1 VRALRKSISIH
12 TRYAISCL
20 LTFGFLLGLPRV
32 ECQQIAITFDDL
44 PAHSVLPPGE
54 TRMDVARAI
63 VKALRDAGVPPTYGF
78 VNGVRIEENPGD
90 AEVLN
95 LWRAAGNPLG
105 NHTWSHMNL
114 NSHALEDFEAD
125 ALRNEPVIKT
135 RMAAEDWRWFR
146 FPNLA
151 EGDTAEKRNGA
162 RSFLQKHG
170 YKVAA
175 VTMSFGDYLWNEP
188 YARCAAKN
196 DEASIQK
203 LEATYL
209 EAAEKDADYRRQAS
223 KTLFGHDI
231 PYVLLMHIGA
241 FDARMLPR
249 LLEMYK
255 RKGFHFVSLE
265 SAESDPFYAN
275 DLDLHLSGE
284 PDTLEGAMAIR
295 HLSLSG
301 PRITPANDMCR

>member
-1 VRALRKSISIH
+1 MRVLRKSLPIH
-12 TRYAISCL
+12 PRYAISCL
-20 LTFGFLLGLPRV
+20 LALGFLIGSQRV

-54 TRMDVARAI
+54 TRMEIARAV
-63 VKALRDAGVPPTYGF
+63 VKALQDAHVPPTYGF
-78 VNGVRIEENPGD
+78 VNGVRIEESPGD

-95 LWRAAGNPLG
+95 VWRAAGNPLG

-114 NSHALEDFEAD
+114 NDHALEDFESD
-125 ALRNEPVIKT
+125 VLRNEPVIST
-135 RMAAEDWRWFR
+135 RMSTGDWRWLR
-146 FPNLA
+146 FPYLA
-151 EGDTAEKRNGA
+151 EGDTAAKRNGA

-170 YKVAA
+170 YKIAA

-188 YARCAAKN
+188 YARCVAKN
-196 DEASIQK
+196 DAVSIQK
-203 LEATYL
+203 LETTYL
-209 EAAEKDADYRRQAS
+209 EAAASDADYRRQVS

-249 LLEMYK
+249 LLALYK
-255 RKGFHFVSLE
+255 QKGFSFVSLE
-265 SAESDPFYAN
+265 GAESDPFYAN
-275 DLDLHLSGE
+275 DLHLRLPGE
-284 PDTLEGAMAIR
+284 PGSLEGLMAVR

-301 PRITPANDMCR
+301 PRIAPANDMCR